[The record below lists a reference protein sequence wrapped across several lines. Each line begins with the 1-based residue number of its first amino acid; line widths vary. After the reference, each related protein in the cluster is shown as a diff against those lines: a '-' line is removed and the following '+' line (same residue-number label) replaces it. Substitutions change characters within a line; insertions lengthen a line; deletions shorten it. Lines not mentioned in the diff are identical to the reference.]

1 VITILT
7 GVRGNLSVVL
17 IWPGMVNIFH
27 ESFLA
32 IWTSSFEKVLFSSV
46 AHFFIGS
53 LILWEFGF
61 LSYLYTLVISP
72 LFDV

>member
-32 IWTSSFEKVLFSSV
+32 IWTSSLKKFCLVQLPT
-46 AHFFIGS
+46 S
-53 LILWEFGF
+53 L
-61 LSYLYTLVISP
+61 LVH
-72 LFDV
+72 